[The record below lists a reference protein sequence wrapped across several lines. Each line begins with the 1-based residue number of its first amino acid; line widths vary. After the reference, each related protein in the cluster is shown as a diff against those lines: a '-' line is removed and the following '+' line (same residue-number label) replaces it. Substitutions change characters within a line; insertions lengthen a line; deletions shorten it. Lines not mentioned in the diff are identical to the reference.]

1 MDKQHSQFKL
11 RQNVRM
17 NGETKRFKQDLDV
30 EVIERKDR
38 YYRYTEK
45 LDEHE
50 IDVVLRAGDGFV
62 KIQRRGVINMNFYFE
77 EGRTTDTFYES
88 PVGKHLFRIH
98 TIRLDMTES
107 SVDIEYDLIEDDA
120 VIGNY
125 HYKLEKVG

>member
-1 MDKQHSQFKL
+1 MNKQHSQFKL
-11 RQNVRM
+11 RQNVKM
-17 NGETKRFKQDLDV
+17 NGETKGFKQNLDV
-30 EVIERKDR
+30 EVIERNDR

-50 IDVVLRAGDGFV
+50 IDVVLRSGDGFV
-62 KIQRRGVINMNFYFE
+62 KIQRRGVISMNFYFE

-88 PVGKHLFRIH
+88 PAGKHLFKIR
-98 TIRLDMTES
+98 TRRLDQS
-107 SVDIEYDLIEDDA
+107 DSVIDIEYDLIEDGA